1 VAWISTASTSI
12 DPDLVV
18 SGPNGIASYR
28 FIENNG
34 TQLPGYQTNLLWVLI
49 NVYNLYRITL
59 DITLLPPLYSL
70 LRASVNHQLHLAEKD
85 RSGVYHMPLTA
96 SPEYPIGCL
105 EGCAGGDTTYQLAL
119 TKWGLRTLSKIC
131 TVLQCDEP
139 RQAQFDDLLQNLA
152 DFPASNT
159 LPIGKG
165 RGLQISRGVVVN
177 TSHRHYS
184 HMLPCWNTG
193 LLSWEVPEERAL
205 CLDTLDNWHGGCN
218 AGACARGDAVEC
230 HPSEDMTWE
239 WDAFSYPASSA
250 FNTRAGRSDAAWG
263 NLTLI
268 LTTVWP
274 ERQLTWGCPHDG
286 MAWPGSSDTKCIG
299 ASMQPNTFQGENG
312 GDGHA
317 DPTSET
323 PLAMAAAVQVDSLPQ
338 LTLLVLGVS
347 VLRTLPCGATAK
359 GVMLFTVLP
368 FLKCDTSVYRTCFFL
383 QTTRPI
389 HFDCSG
395 VCQRQ

>member
-1 VAWISTASTSI
+1 
-12 DPDLVV
+12 
-18 SGPNGIASYR
+18 
-28 FIENNG
+28 
-34 TQLPGYQTNLLWVLI
+34 
-49 NVYNLYRITL
+49 
-59 DITLLPPLYSL
+59 
-70 LRASVNHQLHLAEKD
+70 
-85 RSGVYHMPLTA
+85 
-96 SPEYPIGCL
+96 
-105 EGCAGGDTTYQLAL
+105 
-119 TKWGLRTLSKIC
+119 
-131 TVLQCDEP
+131 
-139 RQAQFDDLLQNLA
+139 
-152 DFPASNT
+152 
-159 LPIGKG
+159 
-165 RGLQISRGVVVN
+165 
-177 TSHRHYS
+177 
-184 HMLPCWNTG
+184 
-193 LLSWEVPEERAL
+193 
-205 CLDTLDNWHGGCN
+205 
-218 AGACARGDAVEC
+218 
-230 HPSEDMTWE
+230 MTWE